1 MGTTAQ
7 ELQPDIN
14 NGLRDGV
21 ESSNLARTA
30 ETNHPT
36 SSFPFLKQYKW
47 WIQMAVFSFFV
58 LAGQNL
64 GVLLGRVYFTKG
76 GNSKW
81 MGTLVQVTGFPILF
95 PFQWFM
101 KTDKDQ
107 TEVTTRN
114 PSSPLNLASVYLCL
128 GIFLAGD
135 AMLYTIGLQYLP
147 VTTYTLI
154 CASQLG
160 FNAVFSFFLNKQK
173 FSPYIVNSLVILTIS
188 SVLLVFQSDPGDS
201 NKASKTKYIIGFLCT
216 LGASAGYG
224 LMLSLTQLAF
234 QKIIKK
240 ETLSAVVDMSIYQ
253 CVVATFVVIIGLFAS
268 GEWSTLDRE
277 MDRFESGK
285 VSYVMN
291 LFWTAVSWQIFLVGC
306 IGLIFKISSLFS
318 NVISIL
324 GLPVAPILA
333 VIFLQDKLT
342 GLKAISMILAI
353 WGFVSYMYHHYL
365 EEMKM
370 KMKMKQK
377 KETDDIE
384 EISLTQRL
392 G

>member
-1 MGTTAQ
+1 MGIIAQ

-14 NGLRDGV
+14 NAPSLKDGGG
-21 ESSNLARTA
+21 SSNLATTA
-30 ETNHPT
+30 ETNNRT
-36 SSFPFLKQYKW
+36 SSFPYLKQYKW
-47 WIQMAVFSFFV
+47 WVQMAIYSFFV

-101 KTDKDQ
+101 KTDKND
-107 TEVTTRN
+107 TEIAARK
-114 PSSPLNLASVYLCL
+114 PSFPLILASVYLCL
-128 GIFLAGD
+128 GILLAAD
-135 AMLYTIGLQYLP
+135 CMLYTIGLQYLP

-160 FNAVFSFFLNKQK
+160 FNALFSFFLNRQK
-173 FSPYIVNSLVILTIS
+173 FTPYIVNSLVILTIS

-201 NKASKTKYIIGFLCT
+201 NKTSKKKYVVGFLCT

-234 QKIIKK
+234 QKVIKK
-240 ETLSAVVDMSIYQ
+240 ETLSAVVDMAIYQ
-253 CVVATFVVIIGLFAS
+253 CMVATFVVIIGLFAS
-268 GEWSTLDRE
+268 GEWSTLGRE
-277 MDRFESGK
+277 MDRYEPGK

-291 LFWTAVSWQIFLVGC
+291 LFWTSVSWQIFLVGC
-306 IGLIFKISSLFS
+306 VGLIFKISSLFS

-342 GLKAISMILAI
+342 GLKAISMILAT

-365 EEMKM
+365 EEMKI
-370 KMKMKQK
+370 KQK
-377 KETDDIE
+377 KETNDIE
-384 EISLTQRL
+384 EVSLTQRV

>member
-1 MGTTAQ
+1 MGITAQ
-7 ELQPDIN
+7 ELQSDIN
-14 NGLRDGV
+14 NGSKDGG
-21 ESSNLARTA
+21 ESSNSARTA
-30 ETNHPT
+30 ETNNQT
-36 SSFPFLKQYKW
+36 SRFPFLKQYKW
-47 WIQMAVFSFFV
+47 WVQMAIYSFFV

-81 MGTLVQVTGFPILF
+81 MGTLVQVVGFPILF

-101 KTDKDQ
+101 KTDKNDSG
-107 TEVTTRN
+107 TATRK
-114 PSSPLNLASVYLCL
+114 PASPLILASVYLCL

-160 FNAVFSFFLNKQK
+160 FNAIFSFFLNKQK
-173 FSPYIVNSLVILTIS
+173 FTPYIVNSLVILTIS

-201 NKASKTKYIIGFLCT
+201 NKTSKKKYIIGFLCT

-224 LMLSLTQLAF
+224 LMLSLMQLAF
-234 QKIIKK
+234 QKVIKK
-240 ETLSAVVDMSIYQ
+240 ETIDAVVDMSIYQ

-268 GEWSTLDRE
+268 GEWNTLSRE
-277 MDRFESGK
+277 MDGFESGK

-291 LFWTAVSWQIFLVGC
+291 LFWTAVSWQMFLVGC
-306 IGLIFKISSLFS
+306 VGLIFKISSLFS

-324 GLPVAPILA
+324 GLPIAPILA

-370 KMKMKQK
+370 KQK
-377 KETDDIE
+377 KETNDIE
-384 EISLTQRL
+384 EVSLTQRV